1 MIVSER
7 INIQRGNIDS
17 TKLLDHIQDY
27 FSSNISGEVLRFAIV
42 GLSGD
47 DLVVDASIRIDKP
60 VTKTCPNRFRRG
72 RNGRCTHD

>member
-1 MIVSER
+1 MIVSKR

-60 VTKTCPNRFRRG
+60 VTKR
-72 RNGRCTHD
+72 RNGRCTHG